1 MIAQGDNMRPDGMG
15 FSKEKGNGTKL
26 VRSFADESGTTRVQF
41 VRPADTDL
49 VVAAICNIETEV
61 SSLDMPDSTRE
72 AVMAAIL
79 KVLGR

>member
-1 MIAQGDNMRPDGMG
+1 MEQNLSDR
-15 FSKEKGNGTKL
+15 L
-26 VRSFADESGTTRVQF
+26 RTRAEQRVCSSCG
-41 VRPADTDL
+41 PADTDL